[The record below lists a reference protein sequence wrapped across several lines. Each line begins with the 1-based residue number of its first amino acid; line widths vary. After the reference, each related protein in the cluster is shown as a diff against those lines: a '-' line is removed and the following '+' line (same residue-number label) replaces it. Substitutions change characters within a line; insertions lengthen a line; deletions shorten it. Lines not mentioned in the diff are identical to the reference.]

1 MTRKLMTCALAAVL
15 LIGTGG
21 CSLQTIGAP
30 QGDMTLHATFDDV
43 QSLVTGHS
51 VQVADIRV
59 GTVTGVRLDGYRARV
74 TMSLRDDRRI
84 PTGTTATIAKSSL
97 LGENYVRLDLAP
109 GRRLDTGPFLAS
121 GASLGRTAV
130 QPDLEQ
136 ISAKVGPLLAA
147 LGGQDSATITGES
160 ATALGGKGRR
170 LNTLVSRAADVGDQY
185 AAASD
190 DLGRALDS
198 LARLGTSLH
207 KGSKELDRL
216 PGNVE
221 LATRRLQDDRDN
233 LKRTIQALLK
243 LATSVNAK
251 VQKRHAARL
260 GTLLAR
266 ADGLL
271 AAALRGR
278 DELKALSGSVLN
290 FLRGPSV
297 SHSGQALLFLWI
309 KGFMPHPSPAVTGA
323 ATGGSDTG
331 GSATGGSATDRP
343 ATEGPAGPRNLN
355 GLLRP
360 RP

>member
-1 MTRKLMTCALAAVL
+1 MTRRLSTCLLALAL

-21 CSLQTIGAP
+21 CSLTTVGAP
-30 QGDMTLHATFDDV
+30 QGDVTLHATFDDV

-59 GTVTGVRLDGYRARV
+59 GTVTGIRLDGYRARV
-74 TMSLRDDRRI
+74 TMSLRDDRRV
-84 PTGTTATIAKSSL
+84 PTGTTATVAKSSL

-109 GRRLDTGPFLAS
+109 GRRLDTGPYLAS
-121 GASLGRTAV
+121 GATIGRTSV
-130 QPDLEQ
+130 QADLEQ

-147 LGGQDSATITGES
+147 LSGQDIATITGES
-160 ATALGGKGRR
+160 STALGGKGRK
-170 LNTLVSRAADVGDQY
+170 LNTLIARAADVGDQY
-185 AAASD
+185 AAASA

-198 LARLGTSLH
+198 LARLGTSLR

-216 PGNVE
+216 PGSVE
-221 LATRRLQDDRDN
+221 LAAQRLQDDRAN

-260 GTLLAR
+260 AVLLER
-266 ADGLL
+266 ADELL
-271 AAALRGR
+271 TAALRGR
-278 DELKALSGSVLN
+278 AELKTLTGTVLN

-309 KGFMPHPSPAVTGA
+309 KGFLPHPGA
-323 ATGGSDTG
+323 ATTASGGS
-331 GSATGGSATDRP
+331 
-343 ATEGPAGPRNLN
+343 RNLN

-360 RP
+360 RS